1 MRHYS
6 GLCLA
11 LKNGT
16 NALYLSKSCDEGFIW
31 TKYNTIM
38 HVKTSMCLIP
48 ESGEDDAKIIAKK
61 ECKNLNGAFMLSAN
75 LSLQHIKTSKCLHP
89 YWGCP
94 VPSQGEDIVLHTAC
108 NEERLKFEFLKGMI
122 CFVFSLCFGKRELCS
137 LLSATFIH
145 LATAQT
151 L

>member
-11 LKNGT
+11 LENGT
-16 NALYLSKSCDEGFIW
+16 KALYLSQSCDERFSW
-31 TKYNTIM
+31 TRYNTIM

-48 ESGEDDAKIIAKK
+48 ESVKDDAKIVARK
-61 ECKNLNGAFMLSAN
+61 ECKNLNAAFMISAN
-75 LSLQHIKTSKCLHP
+75 LSLQHIKSSKCLHP

-108 NEERLKFEFLKGMI
+108 NEERLKFQFVKGMSYFLFTSFFENI
-122 CFVFSLCFGKRELCS
+122 ISYIFSSLCCFLIPS
-137 LLSATFIH
+137 
-145 LATAQT
+145 
-151 L
+151 